1 MQYFTSSQVI
11 SELNKIR
18 QNPSSYSKKLLDL
31 KKNFKDKV
39 LYLTN
44 RKNGIITI
52 EGPKT
57 FTEASNF
64 LLSQNPFSPLILNNH
79 LNTAAQAL
87 SDELSRIKEFNAI
100 NNVNRENILNRY
112 GRIEGFFG
120 ETTDYGSDSLELLIC
135 SLLIDDG
142 RIQRNN
148 RKLLFDN
155 KFNYIGVGVSSSK
168 YHKNVTCIFYA
179 SNYIQKDNYSD
190 TINNIIYNQDKLGNI
205 NITNKYISNLDDKK
219 DLITDSAK
227 LNGGNIY
234 KIRHNYD
241 ETGND
246 CYNYNFKNGNKSH
259 MKKHEE
265 FPENCYKIEK
275 NEKFIFENG
284 IRKKIITTIQH
295 MNNGETNTIIE
306 KENYN

>member
-31 KKNFKDKV
+31 KQNFKDKI
-39 LYLTN
+39 LYLPN
-44 RKNGIITI
+44 KKNGLITI

-57 FTEASNF
+57 FIEASNF
-64 LLSQNPFSPLILNNH
+64 LLSQNSCFPLKINNNLNK
-79 LNTAAQAL
+79 AAQAL
-87 SDELSRIKEFNAI
+87 SDQLSRIRDFNAI
-100 NNVNRENILNRY
+100 SNVNRENILNRY

-120 ETTDYGSDSLELLIC
+120 ETTDYGSDSIELLIC
-135 SLLIDDG
+135 TLLTDDG

-148 RKLLFDN
+148 RKLLFDD
-155 KFNYIGVGVSSSK
+155 KFNFIGVGVSTSK
-168 YHKNVTCIFYA
+168 FHKNVTCIFYA
-179 SNYIQKDNYSD
+179 TNYIQDDNNSN
-190 TINNIIYNQDKLGNI
+190 TINNIIYNQDKLGKI
-205 NITNKYISNLDDKK
+205 NITNKYISNLNDKI

-241 ETGND
+241 ETGSD

-265 FPENCYKIEK
+265 FPENCNKIEK

-306 KENYN
+306 KEIYN

>member
-64 LLSQNPFSPLILNNH
+64 LLSQNPFSPLIINNH

-112 GRIEGFFG
+112 GTIEGFFG

>member
-39 LYLTN
+39 LYLPN
-44 RKNGIITI
+44 RKNGIITM

-64 LLSQNPFSPLILNNH
+64 LLSQNPLSPLILNNN

-87 SDELSRIKEFNAI
+87 SDQLSRIKEFNAI

-190 TINNIIYNQDKLGNI
+190 KINNIIYNQDKLGNI
-205 NITNKYISNLDDKK
+205 NITNKYISTLDDKK

>member
-87 SDELSRIKEFNAI
+87 SDQLSRIKEFNAI